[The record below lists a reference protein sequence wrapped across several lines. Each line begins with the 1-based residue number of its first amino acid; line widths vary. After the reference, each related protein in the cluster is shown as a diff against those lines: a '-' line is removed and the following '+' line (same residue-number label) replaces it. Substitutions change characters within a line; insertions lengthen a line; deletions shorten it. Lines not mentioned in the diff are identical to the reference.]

1 MSKEV
6 SEIRTL
12 SADESYAGI
21 RLDKVLATAFDD
33 MSRARLQSLIAALC
47 VTVNGRTVKEAR
59 YRVKIDDEIEVTIPP
74 AREADPQAQ
83 ELPLDIYYE
92 DDHLLVINKAAGMV
106 VHPAAGNHDG
116 TLVNALLHHCGDSL
130 SGIGGV
136 KRPGIVHRL
145 DKETTG
151 LMVVAKNDAAHHALS
166 AQFASHGRDGML
178 ERAYRAIVWG
188 VMNRPSGTVE
198 TQLGRHP
205 YSRLKM
211 AVLKEGGRHAITHWV
226 RKGGVRHGGF
236 LDGNGKVVASEIE
249 CVLETGRTHQIRV
262 HLAHIGHPLLGDHVY
277 GAGFKASARNLPPKA
292 QKVLANFERQA
303 LHAYKLGFEHP
314 ETGEKLLFTA
324 EAPDDLNTLINSLK

>member
-1 MSKEV
+1 MEN

-12 SADESYAGI
+12 FADEAHAGI

-33 MSRARLQSLIAALC
+33 LSRARLQSLIAALC
-47 VTVNGRTVKEAR
+47 VCVNGRTVEEAR
-59 YRVKIDDEIEVTIPP
+59 YRVKLDDEIEVTIPP
-74 AREADPQAQ
+74 AIEAEPEPQDIA
-83 ELPLDIYYE
+83 LDVHFE
-92 DDHLLVINKAAGMV
+92 DEHLLVINKPAGLV

-145 DKETTG
+145 DKDTTG
-151 LMVVAKNDAAHHALS
+151 LMVVAKNDATHQALS
-166 AQFASHGRDGML
+166 AQFASHGRDGVL

-188 VMNRPSGTVE
+188 ILNRPSGTVE

-205 YSRLKM
+205 FSRLKM

-226 RKGGVRHGGF
+226 RQGGVRKGGF
-236 LDGNGKVVASEIE
+236 LDKSGKVVASEIE

-262 HLAHIGHPLLGDHVY
+262 HMAHIGHPLLGDHVY
-277 GAGFKASARNLPPKA
+277 GAGFKASARNLSSQA
-292 QKVLANFERQA
+292 QKLLAKLDRQA

-314 ETGEKLLFTA
+314 VSGEKMVFTA
-324 EAPDDLNTLINSLK
+324 DLPEDLKALINSLK

>member
-1 MSKEV
+1 MENP
-6 SEIRTL
+6 ELRTL
-12 SADESYAGI
+12 SADESHAGI

-33 MSRARLQSLIAALC
+33 LSRARLQSLIAALC
-47 VTVNGRTVKEAR
+47 VCVNGRPVGQAR
-59 YRVKIDDEIEVTIPP
+59 YRVKIDDEIKVTIPP
-74 AREADPQAQ
+74 AQDAEPQPQ
-83 ELPLDIYYE
+83 KIPLDVFFE
-92 DDHLLVINKAAGMV
+92 DEHLLVINKAAGLV

-145 DKETTG
+145 DKDTTG
-151 LMVVAKNDAAHHALS
+151 LMVIAKNDAAHQALS
-166 AQFASHGRDGML
+166 AQFAAHGRDGVL

-188 VMNRPSGTVE
+188 VMSRPSGTVE

-205 YSRLKM
+205 FSRLKM

-226 RKGGVRHGGF
+226 RQGGVRHGGF
-236 LDGNGKVVASEIE
+236 LDDSGKVVASEVE

-262 HLAHIGHPLLGDHVY
+262 HMAHIGHPLLGDLVY
-277 GAGFKASARNLPPKA
+277 GAGFKASARNLPTKA
-292 QKVLANFERQA
+292 QKVLAKFERQA

-314 ETGEKLLFTA
+314 ATGEKMIFTA
-324 EAPDDLNTLINSLK
+324 DLPEDLNALINSLK

>member
-1 MSKEV
+1 MDNPEF
-6 SEIRTL
+6 RAL
-12 SADESYAGI
+12 SADETHAGV

-33 MSRARLQSLIAALC
+33 LSRARLQSLIAALC
-47 VTVNGRTVKEAR
+47 VSVNGRPVGQAR
-59 YRVKIDDEIEVTIPP
+59 YRVKIDDEIELKIPP
-74 AREADPQAQ
+74 AQDAEPQPQ
-83 ELPLDIYYE
+83 EIPLEVFFE
-92 DDHLLVINKAAGMV
+92 DEHLLVINKAAGMV

-145 DKETTG
+145 DKDTTG

-166 AQFASHGRDGML
+166 AQFAAHGRDGVL
-178 ERAYRAIVWG
+178 ERAYRAVVWG

-211 AVLKEGGRHAITHWV
+211 AVVKEGGRHAITHWV

-236 LDGNGKVVASEIE
+236 LDKNGKVVASEIE

-262 HLAHIGHPLLGDHVY
+262 HMAHIGHPLLGDLVY
-277 GAGFKASARNLPPKA
+277 GAGFKPSARNLSAKA
-292 QKVLANFERQA
+292 QKVLEKFDRQA

-314 ETGEKLLFTA
+314 VSGKKMVFTSDLP
-324 EAPDDLNTLINSLK
+324 EDLNLLINSLK

>member
-1 MSKEV
+1 MDNPEL
-6 SEIRTL
+6 RTL
-12 SADESYAGI
+12 SADESHAGV
-21 RLDKVLATAFDD
+21 RLDKVLATTFDD
-33 MSRARLQSLIAALC
+33 LSRARLQSLIAALC
-47 VTVNGRTVKEAR
+47 VSVNGREVGQAR
-59 YRVKIDDEIEVTIPP
+59 YRVKIDDEIELKIPP
-74 AREADPQAQ
+74 AKEADPQPQ
-83 ELPLDIYYE
+83 KIPLDVYFE
-92 DDHLLVINKAAGMV
+92 DDHLLVVNKAAGMV

-116 TLVNALLHHCGDSL
+116 TLVNALLNHCGDSL

-145 DKETTG
+145 DKDTTG

-166 AQFASHGRDGML
+166 AQFAAHGRDGLL

-205 YSRLKM
+205 FSRLKM

-236 LDGNGKVVASEIE
+236 LDDAGKVVASEVE

-262 HLAHIGHPLLGDHVY
+262 HMAHIGHPLLGDLVY
-277 GAGFKASARNLPPKA
+277 GAGFKASARNLPVKA
-292 QKVLANFERQA
+292 QKVLAKFERQA
-303 LHAYKLGFEHP
+303 LHAYKLGFQHP
-314 ETGEKLLFTA
+314 VTEEKLTFTA
-324 EAPDDLNTLINSLK
+324 DLPEDLKALINSLK